1 MSSKKYYWLKL
12 NENFFERD
20 DIRVIENMPNGVLY
34 INFYL
39 KLLLKSIKTEGSL
52 KFREVIPY
60 TPEMLASVTNT
71 DIDTV
76 RVATKLFVDLN
87 MMEMWDDGT
96 IFMVETQNMIGSESS
111 SAERVRRHREKK
123 KLEEEKQLMLQCND
137 DETKSNTEKEIEL
150 DIDIEKEIDKE
161 NNKGESEETLSVKDK
176 NQVVDL
182 WNEVANQY
190 GLNQVRLLKA
200 GTTRYNMLKARIDE
214 YSLEEILEAIN
225 NIKSSPFLQ
234 GKNDRGWTIDFEW
247 FVRPNNFPKVLE
259 GNYIYEKKEE
269 PRKTNGIKPLTGPG
283 ERIGPKFST
292 HIRGEVP
299 TRNGC

>member
-1 MSSKKYYWLKL
+1 MEELSEELMTNWSKTKVSRLLNNLIEKGYIDRRNNPKYKWDKTYQYRVSLLNVIKSLFEQGYTIDEYKVNLQQMLKL
-12 NENFFERD
+12 SSFQFGASISHNETSRAQIGTAIPENT
-20 DIRVIENMPNGVLY
+20 IEN
-34 INFYL
+34 IN
-39 KLLLKSIKTEGSL
+39 
-52 KFREVIPY
+52 
-60 TPEMLASVTNT
+60 
-71 DIDTV
+71 
-76 RVATKLFVDLN
+76 
-87 MMEMWDDGT
+87 
-96 IFMVETQNMIGSESS
+96 
-111 SAERVRRHREKK
+111 REK
-123 KLEEEKQLMLQCND
+123 D
-137 DETKSNTEKEIEL
+137 
-150 DIDIEKEIDKE
+150 
-161 NNKGESEETLSVKDK
+161 KGESEETLSVKDK

>member
-1 MSSKKYYWLKL
+1 MVNVDTNSNNL
-12 NENFFERD
+12 NSN
-20 DIRVIENMPNGVLY
+20 N
-34 INFYL
+34 
-39 KLLLKSIKTEGSL
+39 
-52 KFREVIPY
+52 
-60 TPEMLASVTNT
+60 
-71 DIDTV
+71 
-76 RVATKLFVDLN
+76 LN
-87 MMEMWDDGT
+87 S
-96 IFMVETQNMIGSESS
+96 NNK
-111 SAERVRRHREKK
+111 EK
-123 KLEEEKQLMLQCND
+123 D
-137 DETKSNTEKEIEL
+137 
-150 DIDIEKEIDKE
+150 
-161 NNKGESEETLSVKDK
+161 KGESADNSLAVKDK
-176 NQVVDL
+176 DTIVDL

>member
-1 MSSKKYYWLKL
+1 MIYNVHGFQQARLKEAELDNDDAFILRAITGMYASSKMDYILLDNIRYIWVNQDYLQRQVGIIGTKRKVMRRVNDMINKGFLVSHTAYSKKGIKGTYYYIAPTHKL
-12 NENFFERD
+12 DLLRD
-20 DIRVIENMPNGVLY
+20 LEPYDKMSKGMREGCDKMSFDGVTKCDTKDT
-34 INFYL
+34 IN
-39 KLLLKSIKTEGSL
+39 
-52 KFREVIPY
+52 
-60 TPEMLASVTNT
+60 N
-71 DIDTV
+71 ID
-76 RVATKLFVDLN
+76 N
-87 MMEMWDDGT
+87 
-96 IFMVETQNMIGSESS
+96 IY
-111 SAERVRRHREKK
+111 KK
-123 KLEEEKQLMLQCND
+123 D
-137 DETKSNTEKEIEL
+137 
-150 DIDIEKEIDKE
+150 
-161 NNKGESEETLSVKDK
+161 KGESADNSLAVKDK
-176 NQVVDL
+176 DTIVNL